1 MFNMGVE
8 KAKIEIL
15 YRFRK
20 VPGEKFSPDR

>member
-1 MFNMGVE
+1 MFDMGVE

-20 VPGEKFSPDR
+20 VPGEQFSPDR